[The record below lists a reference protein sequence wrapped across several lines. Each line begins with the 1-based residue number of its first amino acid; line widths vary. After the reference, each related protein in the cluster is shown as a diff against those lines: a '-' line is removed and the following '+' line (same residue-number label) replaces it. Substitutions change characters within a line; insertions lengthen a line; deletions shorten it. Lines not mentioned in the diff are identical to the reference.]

1 MAEKKYDSIIDAFLD
16 LAVEEDLQTAFLHG
30 ENNVDDDAVAA
41 ILNYPNSIIGLSDGG
56 AHVQFEI
63 DDLMLRRVAGNVYE
77 CPSTKD
83 FWKVNGNKIVKLVG
97 NEVNQGES
105 IQAAPEDR
113 PAAFLAGILDD
124 LEF

>member
-1 MAEKKYDSIIDAFLD
+1 MAKKIFPKAAHGVKGEKPNESIFSKNHFASMM
-16 LAVEEDLQTAFLHG
+16 
-30 ENNVDDDAVAA
+30 A
-41 ILNYPNSIIGLSDGG
+41 IPRD
-56 AHVQFEI
+56 VQFEI
-63 DDLMLRRVAGNVYE
+63 NDLMLRRVAGNVYE

-83 FWKVNGNKIVKLVG
+83 FWKVQGNKIVKLVG

-105 IQAAPEDR
+105 IPAAPDDK

>member
-1 MAEKKYDSIIDAFLD
+1 MAKKIFPKAAYGVKDEKANESIFSKNHFASMM
-16 LAVEEDLQTAFLHG
+16 
-30 ENNVDDDAVAA
+30 A
-41 ILNYPNSIIGLSDGG
+41 IPRD
-56 AHVQFEI
+56 VQFEI
-63 DDLMLRRVAGNVYE
+63 DDYMLRRVAGNVYE

-83 FWKVNGNKIVKLVG
+83 FWKVQGNKIVKLVG

-105 IQAAPEDR
+105 IPAAPEDR